1 MNIEFE
7 MLKAQH
13 EALRNYFLS
22 LLPYIFRTHPN
33 EKKDGSKTWFA
44 KFCLWR
50 FEREILAPLDFQSDL
65 DAPAKEQISHRRFQ
79 LQVLMDVAYIRGHLE
94 VYDIIRPVAPAAR
107 ALADTVHSRSDGS
120 EADMCRVID
129 EFYNS

>member
-65 DAPAKEQISHRRFQ
+65 DALAKEKISHRRFQ

-94 VYDIIRPVAPAAR
+94 VYDIIR
-107 ALADTVHSRSDGS
+107 S
-120 EADMCRVID
+120 MFVI
-129 EFYNS
+129 SSQPGI

>member
-22 LLPYIFRTHPN
+22 LLPYIFRTHPD
-33 EKKDGSKTWFA
+33 EKKDGSKTWLA
-44 KFCLWR
+44 KYFLWR
-50 FEREILAPLDFQSDL
+50 FERENLAPLDFQSEL
-65 DAPAKEQISHRRFQ
+65 DAHAKEKISHRRFQ
-79 LQVLMDVAYIRGHLE
+79 LQVLMDVAYIQGKLE
-94 VYDIIRPVAPAAR
+94 GYDIQRRVSPDAR
-107 ALADTVHSRSDGS
+107 ALADIVYSRSDGS

-129 EFYNS
+129 EIYNS